1 MPLIEAMD
9 EAIEQTGR
17 TPFRLVSGAGHD
29 AMVMAALCPTAMLF
43 IRCAGGISHNPAES
57 VTNEDCEVALQVMLR
72 FIDKLGEQVEDAKDH
87 SDWSDQAFIQRFG
100 ALFDHSPWIIERA
113 AKLGPVDDLH
123 ATLMKIVEDAAPDEQ
138 IALICA
144 HPELAG
150 KAAIDHE
157 LTEASA
163 AEQASPGSI
172 DCQPASL
179 SIFMPSTQP
188 TAKNLVSRSSS
199 ASASPTRQASLQQCI
214 AASTTRG
221 IRRCEMRSARSV
233 RSFACAWEK
242 LHDA

>member
-1 MPLIEAMD
+1 
-9 EAIEQTGR
+9 
-17 TPFRLVSGAGHD
+17 
-29 AMVMAALCPTAMLF
+29 ML
-43 IRCAGGISHNPAES
+43 S
-57 VTNEDCEVALQVMLR
+57 
-72 FIDKLGEQVEDAKDH
+72 FIDKLGEQVEAAPRSPTG

-100 ALFDHSPWIIERA
+100 GLFDHSPWIVERA

-163 AEQASPGSI
+163 AEQASAGL
-172 DCQPASL
+172 DQL
-179 SIFMPSTQP
+179 
-188 TAKNLVSRSSS
+188 TAREFEHFHALNAAYRKNLASRSSS
-199 ASASPTRQASLQQCI
+199 ASASPTRQASLQRCI
-214 AASTTRG
+214 AASTTRA
-221 IRRCEMRSARSV
+221 IRKCELRSARSV

-242 LHDA
+242 SHDA